1 MDVMLIRALQDY
13 YQFDHPVEQH
23 ELRDHLQ
30 QVLHLN
36 ERDAVFALASL
47 IANDYVQVFQSSMP
61 HVLGMRTQ
69 ALLRPGPK
77 LRDYVEVS

>member
-1 MDVMLIRALQDY
+1 MDVMLIKALQDY

-23 ELRDHLQ
+23 ELRDHLK

-47 IANDYVQVFQSSMP
+47 IANNYVQVYQSSMP
-61 HVLGMRTQ
+61 HALGMRTH

-77 LRDYVEVS
+77 LRDSEKVS